1 MGFGASTFILA
12 AGAIMRFGFTRTTW
26 GEVRL
31 DNIGNILMIVGALGL
46 FVSFVAWAMWND
58 ERRSRRGGVVVQR
71 GPDVVVDRRPDVVVD
86 SRREIV

>member
-58 ERRSRRGGVVVQR
+58 ERRSRRRGVIVER
-71 GPDVVVDRRPDVVVD
+71 APDVVIDDR
-86 SRREIV
+86 RREIV